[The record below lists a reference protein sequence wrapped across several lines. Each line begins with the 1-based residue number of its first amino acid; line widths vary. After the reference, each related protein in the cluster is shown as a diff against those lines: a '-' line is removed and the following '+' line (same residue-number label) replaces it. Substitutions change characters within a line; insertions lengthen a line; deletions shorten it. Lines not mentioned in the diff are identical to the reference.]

1 MLPIYIGFLV
11 LFVKGG
17 GGRRQRGAA
26 APGQAGQGQAGLG
39 QAAPGQAA
47 GQPAG
52 LYNYDGKINKIEE
65 YPRHIY
71 FS

>member
-26 APGQAGQGQAGLG
+26 APGQAGLG